1 MTTVGTRELR
11 NGTADLLRRV
21 QAGEQ
26 ITITVNGEPV
36 AELVPIRPTHTRPYS
51 TDEVLR
57 TIVPFELDPTLA
69 SDLAW
74 ISEGELEPI
83 Q

>member
-1 MTTVGTRELR
+1 MTSVGTRELR

-36 AELVPIRPTHTRPYS
+36 AELVPVRPSRRRPLTY
-51 TDEVLR
+51 DELLASIPPR
-57 TIVPFELDPTLA
+57 GTDPTLA
-69 SDLAW
+69 ADLAW

-83 Q
+83 T